1 MSGAELSA
9 GADPTQIFSRAREG
23 VHHVGAHHPY
33 DGGVQILSVSSL
45 KGGVGKTSV
54 TMGLA
59 SAALHSGLST
69 LVIDLDPHA
78 DATTGLSVSRGAG
91 TEAGQLLRDA
101 RKAKIADHV
110 VPSGWMDLVPEDQRG
125 PHGRLDVVVGS
136 ALSATF
142 DRPDIR
148 PKDMRRLKT
157 LLTGLSGYDVV
168 LIDCPPSLSGL
179 TRIAWSAANQVLLV
193 AEPSLFS
200 VAGTERTM
208 RAIRM
213 FSNEFAPQ
221 LKSAGV
227 IVNRARADST
237 EHEYRLLEM
246 ENLYQDAL
254 MLPVLEENPI
264 WQQIQGAAYPVHQ
277 WPGDQVLD
285 MAKSFDELLKQLV
298 PELKK

>member
-1 MSGAELSA
+1 M
-9 GADPTQIFSRAREG
+9 
-23 VHHVGAHHPY
+23 
-33 DGGVQILSVSSL
+33 QILSVSSL

-59 SAALHSGLST
+59 SSALNSGVST

-91 TEAGQLLRDA
+91 REAGQLLKEA
-101 RKAKIADHV
+101 RKASLSDHV
-110 VPSGWMDLVPEDQRG
+110 VRSGWLDLLEDPG
-125 PHGRLDVVVGS
+125 SAARLDVVVGS

-148 PKDMRRLKT
+148 PRDMKRLKT
-157 LLTGLSGYDVV
+157 LLQGVSGYELV
-168 LIDCPPSLSGL
+168 LVDCPPSLSGL
-179 TRIAWSAANQVLLV
+179 TRIAWAASHQVLLV

-208 RAIRM
+208 RAIKM

-221 LKSAGV
+221 LTQAGV
-227 IVNRARADST
+227 VVNRARADSA

-246 ENLYQDAL
+246 ERLYQDKL
-254 MLPVLEENPI
+254 MLPVLEENP
-264 WQQIQGAAYPVHQ
+264 HST
-277 WPGDQVLD
+277 LR
-285 MAKSFDELLKQLV
+285 
-298 PELKK
+298 

>member
-1 MSGAELSA
+1 M
-9 GADPTQIFSRAREG
+9 
-23 VHHVGAHHPY
+23 
-33 DGGVQILSVSSL
+33 QILSVSSL

-59 SAALHSGLST
+59 SAALHGGVRT

-78 DATTGLSVSRGAG
+78 DATTGLNVSRGAG
-91 TEAGQLLRDA
+91 REAAQLLKES
-101 RKAKIADHV
+101 RKASISDHV
-110 VPSGWMDLVPEDQRG
+110 VHSGWVDLMDAKQQKTAV
-125 PHGRLDVVVGS
+125 LDVVVGS

-148 PKDMRRLKT
+148 PRDMKRLKT
-157 LLTGLSGYDVV
+157 LLSRVSGYDLV
-168 LIDCPPSLSGL
+168 LVDCPPSLSGL
-179 TRIAWSAANQVLLV
+179 TRIAWAAAHQVLLV

-221 LKSAGV
+221 LTQAGV
-227 IVNRARADST
+227 VVNRARADSA

-246 ENLYQDAL
+246 ERLYSDKL
-254 MLPVLEENPI
+254 LLPVLEENPH

-277 WPGDQVLD
+277 WPGDQVRD
-285 MAKSFDELLKQLV
+285 MAKSFDEILKQLV
-298 PELKK
+298 PAKSLTS

>member
-1 MSGAELSA
+1 M
-9 GADPTQIFSRAREG
+9 
-23 VHHVGAHHPY
+23 
-33 DGGVQILSVSSL
+33 SVSSL

-59 SAALHSGLST
+59 SAALQRGVRT

-78 DATTGLSVSRGAG
+78 ESTTGLAVSRGAG

-101 RKAKIADHV
+101 KKAEVNQHAV
-110 VPSGWMDLVPEDQRG
+110 RSGWVDFLSEEERAEAV
-125 PHGRLDVVVGS
+125 LDVIPGS

-148 PKDMRRLKT
+148 PRDMRRLRT
-157 LLTGLSGYDVV
+157 LLDRVSGYD
-168 LIDCPPSLSGL
+168 LILVDCPPSLAGL
-179 TRIAWSAANQVLLV
+179 TRIAWAASTQVLLV

-213 FSNEFAPQ
+213 FSNEYAPQ
-221 LKSAGV
+221 LTQAGV
-227 IVNRARADST
+227 VVNRARADSA

-246 ENLYQDAL
+246 ERLYKDKL
-254 MLPVLEENPI
+254 MLPVLEENAY
-264 WQQIQGAAYPVHQ
+264 WQQIQGAAYPVHH
-277 WPGDQVLD
+277 WPGDQARDL
-285 MAKSFDELLKQLV
+285 AKSFDQLLRQLV
-298 PELKK
+298 

>member
-1 MSGAELSA
+1 M
-9 GADPTQIFSRAREG
+9 
-23 VHHVGAHHPY
+23 
-33 DGGVQILSVSSL
+33 SVSSL

-59 SAALHSGLST
+59 SAALQRGVRT

-78 DATTGLSVSRGAG
+78 DSTTGLAVSRGSG

-101 RKAKIADHV
+101 KKADVTQHTV
-110 VPSGWMDLVPEDQRG
+110 RSGWIDFLPEEDR
-125 PHGRLDVVVGS
+125 RDAVLDVVPGS

-148 PKDMRRLKT
+148 PRDMRRLRT
-157 LLTGLSGYDVV
+157 LLDGVTGYDLV
-168 LIDCPPSLSGL
+168 LVDCPPSLAGL
-179 TRIAWSAANQVLLV
+179 TRIAWAASNQVLLV

-221 LKSAGV
+221 LTQAGV
-227 IVNRARADST
+227 VVNRARADSA

-246 ENLYQDAL
+246 ERLYKDKL
-254 MLPVLEENPI
+254 MLPVLEENPY
-264 WQQIQGAAYPVHQ
+264 WQQIQGAAYPVHH
-277 WPGDQVLD
+277 WPGDQARDL
-285 MAKSFDELLKQLV
+285 AKSFDQLLRQLV
-298 PELKK
+298 

>member
-1 MSGAELSA
+1 M
-9 GADPTQIFSRAREG
+9 
-23 VHHVGAHHPY
+23 
-33 DGGVQILSVSSL
+33 QILSVSSL

-59 SAALHSGLST
+59 SAALHQGVRT
-69 LVIDLDPHA
+69 LVVDLDPHA
-78 DATTGLSVSRGAG
+78 DSTTGLGVTRGAG

-101 RKAKIADHV
+101 KRTTLGDHV
-110 VPSGWMDLVPEDQRG
+110 VRSGWLDLLPAEQRSEAT
-125 PHGRLDVVVGS
+125 LDVVVGS
-136 ALSATF
+136 ALSAAF

-148 PKDMRRLKT
+148 PRDMRRLRMILDRVT
-157 LLTGLSGYDVV
+157 GYDLV

-179 TRIAWSAANQVLLV
+179 TRIGWSASDGVLLV

-213 FSNEFAPQ
+213 FSSEYAPQ

-227 IVNRARADST
+227 VVNRARADST

-246 ENLYQDAL
+246 ERLYKDKL
-254 MLPVLEENPI
+254 MLPVLEENPF

-277 WPGDQVLD
+277 WPGEQVKDL
-285 MAKSFDELLKQLV
+285 AKSFDQLLKQLV
-298 PELKK
+298 

>member
-1 MSGAELSA
+1 MMG
-9 GADPTQIFSRAREG
+9 R
-23 VHHVGAHHPY
+23 
-33 DGGVQILSVSSL
+33 VQIMSVSSL

-59 SAALHSGLST
+59 SAALQQGVRT

-78 DATTGLSVSRGAG
+78 DSTTGLAVSRGAG
-91 TEAGQLLRDA
+91 TEAGQLLKDA
-101 RKAKIADHV
+101 RRTRVSEHV
-110 VPSGWMDLVPEDQRG
+110 VRSGWIDLLPEDQRADAT
-125 PHGRLDVVVGS
+125 LDVIVGS

-148 PKDMRRLKT
+148 PRDMRRLRT
-157 LLTGLSGYDVV
+157 LLTGLEGYDLV
-168 LIDCPPSLSGL
+168 LVDCPPSLAGL
-179 TRIAWSAANQVLLV
+179 TRIAWAASNQVLLV

-208 RAIRM
+208 RAIRL
-213 FSNEFAPQ
+213 FSNEYAPQ

-227 IVNRARADST
+227 VVNRARADST

-246 ENLYQDAL
+246 ERLYQEKL
-254 MLPVLEENPI
+254 MLPVLEENAF

-277 WPGDQVLD
+277 WPGDQARDL
-285 MAKSFDELLKQLV
+285 AKSFDQLLDQL
-298 PELKK
+298 L

>member
-1 MSGAELSA
+1 M
-9 GADPTQIFSRAREG
+9 
-23 VHHVGAHHPY
+23 VHHGGFLHPY

-59 SAALHSGLST
+59 SAALNSGVRT

-91 TEAGQLLRDA
+91 REAGLLLREA
-101 RKAKIADHV
+101 RRANIAEHAV
-110 VPSGWMDLVPEDQRG
+110 RSGWVDLLPEDQRSSAV
-125 PHGRLDVVVGS
+125 LDVIVGS

-148 PKDMRRLKT
+148 HKDMKRLKT
-157 LLTGLSGYDVV
+157 LLHGLSGYDLV
-168 LIDCPPSLSGL
+168 LVDCPPSLSGL
-179 TRIAWSAANQVLLV
+179 TRIAWAAAHQVLLV

-221 LKSAGV
+221 LTQAGV
-227 IVNRARADST
+227 VVNRARADSV

-246 ENLYQDAL
+246 ERLYQDKL
-254 MLPVLEENPI
+254 MLPVLEENPS

-277 WPGDQVLD
+277 WPSDQVRD

-298 PELKK
+298 PAKAMR